1 MGRFDLSK
9 GERFDLKKSEGL
21 SKLEIELGWAS
32 GADLDASAFLL
43 GNDGQIGNDADFV
56 FYGSK
61 YREKSFSR
69 EEFGNLNNWK
79 KNTRPVSADGSVM
92 GSIDDREGGNGELM
106 TVDLTKVGGNV
117 CEIAFCVTVYDED
130 KTFGDVAEPYITIIN
145 AETGEELCRYDL
157 KEQFTSQTA
166 VVAGYLVV
174 DDAGEWQ
181 FEARSESYD
190 GGLEALINVFAS

>member
-1 MGRFDLSK
+1 M
-9 GERFDLKKSEGL
+9 
-21 SKLEIELGWAS
+21 
-32 GADLDASAFLL
+32 
-43 GNDGQIGNDADFV
+43 
-56 FYGSK
+56 
-61 YREKSFSR
+61 
-69 EEFGNLNNWK
+69 NNWK

-92 GSIDDREGGNGELM
+92 GSLDDREGGNGELM

-130 KTFGDVAEPYITIIN
+130 KTFGDVTEPYITIIN

-166 VVAGYLVV
+166 VVAGSLVV